1 MAWYHRLKNVL
12 RADHLSRDLDR
23 EMAFHLAERADE
35 LRERGLS
42 AEEAARE
49 AGRRFGNPVLQ
60 KERMHD
66 VDVLT
71 WLESLLADI
80 RYAVRGLAARPG
92 FVVVAVVSLALGV
105 GANTAIFSLT
115 DALILKSLPVR
126 HPEQLLDVDMGSPD
140 NNYFTN
146 PLWESIRD
154 EVRAF
159 SGVFAYAHTRF
170 NLASTGE
177 VRYVDGA
184 WVSGAFFSTLGIRPE
199 AGRLPGPSD
208 DVHGCAGV
216 AAVSDGFANREYGSP
231 GAAIGKVVSLG
242 GHPIPIVGVTDPA
255 FFGVEV
261 GRSLDIYA
269 PLCTA
274 ATIVG
279 PRMLESRSMWYL
291 EIMGRPRPGLG
302 PDQVRAA
309 LGAAAPGIFRATLPT
324 DWGVRDKAEYLAT
337 KLDVQ
342 PAATGLSMLRDRYAR
357 ALYVLMVVVGVVL
370 FIACANIAN
379 LLLARGAARR
389 HEISIRLAIG
399 VGRGRL
405 LRQLLTESLLLA
417 LLGAGLGV
425 LFARWAGRLLV
436 GFISTPD
443 NGVWLDLGLDGR
455 VLGFTAA
462 VAVGTVVLFGLL
474 PAWRATRVDPQLA
487 MKASGRGIVDG
498 DARHRLGRILV
509 IGQVA
514 LSLALVAAAGLLLGT
529 FRKLVTIDPGFESA
543 GVLVAGM
550 DFTHAVKDPAHTLVL
565 QREMLRDLRET
576 PGVEAAAASFITP
589 VSHMTWNELIEIP
602 GYTPSG
608 PKDAMAFFNQVS
620 DGYFAT
626 LRTPLLVG
634 RDVAPTDGPDSPPVA
649 VINEAMAHKFFGTTN
664 PVGHVF
670 HTRVGDSVSAPIQ
683 IVGVV
688 ATAKY
693 ATLTEAARPTA
704 YIPFGQGDGA
714 GAAINYDVRAGGP
727 PASLIPAVKAVA
739 ARVDPRIALEFT
751 TLDDQISAS
760 LARPRLLATL
770 SGFFGALAMLLAVI
784 GLYGTMSY
792 TVARRRNE
800 IGIRMALGAAAPRVL
815 RMVVGEAGLLVAAGV
830 LGGLVLALASTRYVA
845 SFLFGLSPTD
855 PATLAASAAALG
867 AVAMAAALLPAWR
880 AARIDPMDALR
891 EE

>member
-1 MAWYHRLKNVL
+1 
-12 RADHLSRDLDR
+12 
-23 EMAFHLAERADE
+23 
-35 LRERGLS
+35 
-42 AEEAARE
+42 
-49 AGRRFGNPVLQ
+49 
-60 KERMHD
+60 
-66 VDVLT
+66 
-71 WLESLLADI
+71 
-80 RYAVRGLAARPG
+80 
-92 FVVVAVVSLALGV
+92 
-105 GANTAIFSLT
+105 
-115 DALILKSLPVR
+115 
-126 HPEQLLDVDMGSPD
+126 
-140 NNYFTN
+140 
-146 PLWESIRD
+146 
-154 EVRAF
+154 
-159 SGVFAYAHTRF
+159 
-170 NLASTGE
+170 
-177 VRYVDGA
+177 
-184 WVSGAFFSTLGIRPE
+184 
-199 AGRLPGPSD
+199 
-208 DVHGCAGV
+208 
-216 AAVSDGFANREYGSP
+216 
-231 GAAIGKVVSLG
+231 
-242 GHPIPIVGVTDPA
+242 
-255 FFGVEV
+255 
-261 GRSLDIYA
+261 
-269 PLCTA
+269 
-274 ATIVG
+274 
-279 PRMLESRSMWYL
+279 
-291 EIMGRPRPGLG
+291 
-302 PDQVRAA
+302 
-309 LGAAAPGIFRATLPT
+309 
-324 DWGVRDKAEYLAT
+324 
-337 KLDVQ
+337 
-342 PAATGLSMLRDRYAR
+342 
-357 ALYVLMVVVGVVL
+357 
-370 FIACANIAN
+370 
-379 LLLARGAARR
+379 
-389 HEISIRLAIG
+389 
-399 VGRGRL
+399 
-405 LRQLLTESLLLA
+405 
-417 LLGAGLGV
+417 
-425 LFARWAGRLLV
+425 
-436 GFISTPD
+436 
-443 NGVWLDLGLDGR
+443 
-455 VLGFTAA
+455 
-462 VAVGTVVLFGLL
+462 
-474 PAWRATRVDPQLA
+474 